1 MSGGLASRPRS
12 EEPWQKESDDYRA
25 LVNRLASGMRT
36 EKPALPSAEPL
47 PPPAPVAAPNSRLEG
62 MLMPKGKSAPEAT
75 VSPEDVEVIGV
86 KGEQVRFRNTKTGE
100 VYEPSRFM
108 NVPGFEGLVDE
119 AMKRNQGGFQAGVG
133 K

>member
-1 MSGGLASRPRS
+1 MSGGLATRPRS
-12 EEPWQKESDDYRA
+12 EEPWQKENDEYLA
-25 LVNRLASGMRT
+25 LINRLAAGMRT
-36 EKPALPSAEPL
+36 EKPNVPSAETL
-47 PPPAPVAAPNSRLEG
+47 PPDAPVAPSNSRLEG

-86 KGEQVRFRNTKTGE
+86 KGEQVKFRNMKTGE

-108 NVPGFEGLVDE
+108 NVPGFEGHVQK
-119 AMKRNQGGFQAGVG
+119 AMLLNQGGFRAGVG